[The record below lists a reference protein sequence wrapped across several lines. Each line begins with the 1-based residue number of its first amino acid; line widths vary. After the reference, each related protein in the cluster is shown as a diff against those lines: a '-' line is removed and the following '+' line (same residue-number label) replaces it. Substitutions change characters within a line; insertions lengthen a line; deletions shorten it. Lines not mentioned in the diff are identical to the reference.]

1 MDKELEVWYEN
12 QFELFST
19 RGWKDF
25 VEKSN
30 EMFEVYND
38 LESVED
44 ASHLERRKGI
54 LEILRWIDGWEGT
67 VNNTYKQLVD
77 DE

>member
-1 MDKELEVWYEN
+1 MDKELEAWYEN

-19 RGWKDF
+19 QGWKDF
-25 VEKSN
+25 VDKSN
-30 EMFEVYND
+30 EMFEIYND

-44 ASHLERRKGI
+44 VSHFERRKGI
-54 LEILRWIDGWEGT
+54 LEILRWIDNWEES

-77 DE
+77 E